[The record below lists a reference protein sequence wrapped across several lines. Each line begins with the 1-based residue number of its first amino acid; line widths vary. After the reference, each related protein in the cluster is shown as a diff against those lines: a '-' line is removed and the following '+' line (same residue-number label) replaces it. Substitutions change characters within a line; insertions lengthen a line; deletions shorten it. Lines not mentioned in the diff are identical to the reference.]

1 MSTKK
6 LMVAML
12 VMALMTF
19 TAVYLTAVFE
29 NLWIWGIW
37 FILLAL
43 LTWAVLFKPKRRH
56 TEQ

>member
-19 TAVYLTAVFE
+19 TSVYLTAVFE

-43 LTWAVLFKPKRRH
+43 LTWAVFFKPNRRH